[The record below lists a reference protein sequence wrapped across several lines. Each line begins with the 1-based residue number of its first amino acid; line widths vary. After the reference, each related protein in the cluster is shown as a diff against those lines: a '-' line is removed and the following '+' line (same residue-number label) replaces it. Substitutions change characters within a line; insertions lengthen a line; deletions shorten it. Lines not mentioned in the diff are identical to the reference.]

1 MKMLRKISLAALLT
15 TSMLGSSIG
24 QNLESKYSKFA
35 QLAQELPTP
44 NRYRS
49 ASGQAGPDYW
59 QQKAD
64 FEINVTLDD
73 ANQMISGTEK
83 VTYFNRSPDELKY
96 LWMQLDQ
103 NIFEKNSMS
112 NLTETGGISETTSSS
127 NLSRRL
133 RKENFDGGFKI
144 RKVRDASGKALSY
157 SVNGTMMRID
167 LPAML
172 KPGAQITFVVEWS
185 NKINEVR
192 TLGGRSGYEYFST
205 DANYLYEMAQW
216 YPRMAVYDDVNG
228 WQHKQFLGSGEFAL
242 VFGDYKVSITA
253 PADHVVGATGVLV
266 NASQVLTKTQQ
277 ERLTKAKSAKRPVVV
292 ITQQEA
298 EANEK
303 SKSKENK
310 TWVFEAKNVRDFA
323 WVSSRKF
330 IWDAMGVPV
339 GANTVMAMS
348 YYPKE
353 GNPLWEKY
361 STEAVAH
368 TLRVY
373 SKFSIDYPYPV
384 AISVNGPVG
393 GMEYPMI
400 CFNGPRPEADG
411 TYSERT
417 KYGLISVVI
426 HEVGHNF
433 FPMIINSD
441 ERQWTWMDEGLNTF
455 LQFLAEQE
463 WEAGYPSRRGDPR
476 DIVPYMSSDPKM
488 LEPIM
493 TNSESIKNFGNN
505 AYGKPATALN
515 ILRETILG
523 RELFD
528 YAFKEYSRRWAFKH
542 PKPADF
548 FRTMEDASG
557 TDLDW
562 FWRGWFYGIEPV
574 DQELTEVK
582 TFQLDTQDPRVE
594 NQKSKENDLARQKSY
609 SYQINEKIKLKRY
622 TEEKPELLDFYN
634 TYDRY
639 KVYDEDVKAFEKMF
653 EGLSPE
659 EKTIINEKAFY
670 HVLKIKNS
678 GGLVMPVIVKMIY
691 EDGGEEIVRIPAE
704 IWRYNEQEITKT
716 LVTQKPVKQFVL
728 DPFFETADINQGNN
742 SIPRQITADRFKMF
756 KDQRRFREQNPMQK
770 ERDSNK
776 K

>member
-1 MKMLRKISLAALLT
+1 MLRKLSL
-15 TSMLGSSIG
+15 SILFFLSVLSLSYG
-24 QNLESKYSKFA
+24 QTLEGKYSKFA

-44 NRYRS
+44 NKYRS
-49 ASGQAGPDYW
+49 ASGQSGPDYW

-64 FEINVTLDD
+64 FEINVVLDD
-73 ANQMISGTEK
+73 INQSISGVEK

-103 NIFEKNSMS
+103 NIFEKNSAS
-112 NLTETGGISETTSSS
+112 NLTETGGISESMNASALT
-127 NLSRRL
+127 RRL
-133 RKENFDGGFKI
+133 KKEGFDGGFKI
-144 RKVRDASGKALSY
+144 KAVKDESGKALNY
-157 SVNGTMMRID
+157 VINGTMMRID
-167 LPAML
+167 LPLTL
-172 KPGAQITFVVEWS
+172 KTGSQYSFSVEWT

-192 TLGGRSGYEYFST
+192 SLGGRSGYEYFSA
-205 DANYLYEMAQW
+205 DGNYLYEMAQW
-216 YPRMAVYDDVNG
+216 YPRMAVYDDVSG
-228 WQHKQFLGSGEFAL
+228 WQHKQFLGAGEFAL

-253 PADHVVGATGVLV
+253 PADHLVGATGTLV
-266 NASQVLTKTQQ
+266 NASQVLTKSQL
-277 ERLTKAKSAKRPVVV
+277 ERLNKSKTAQKPVLIV
-292 ITQQEA
+292 TQEEA
-298 EANEK
+298 TQNEK
-303 SKSKENK
+303 SKAKQTK
-310 TWVFEAKNVRDFA
+310 TWIFQASNVRDFA

-330 IWDAMGVPV
+330 IWDAMGVNIA
-339 GANTVMAMS
+339 GKIVMAMS

-400 CFNGPRPEADG
+400 CFNGPRPESDG

-463 WEAGYPSRRGDPR
+463 WEKNYPSRRGDPR
-476 DIVPYMSSDPKM
+476 DIVPYMSSDPKT

-493 TNSESIKNFGNN
+493 TNSESIKQLGNN

-542 PKPADF
+542 PQPADF

-562 FWRGWFYGIEPV
+562 FWRGWFYGIEAV
-574 DQELTEVK
+574 DIELTEVK
-582 TFQLDTQDPRVE
+582 TYQIDTQDPRVE
-594 NQKSKENDLARQKSY
+594 NIKKKEADESRPKSF
-609 SYQINEKIKLKRY
+609 SYQVNERVKLKRY
-622 TEEKPELLDFYN
+622 TDEKPELLDFYN
-634 TYDRY
+634 THDRY
-639 KVYDEDVKAFEKMF
+639 KVYEEDVKAFEKMF
-653 EGLSPE
+653 ETLTPE
-659 EKTIINEKAFY
+659 EQSLIREKAFY
-670 HVLKIKNS
+670 HVLKIKNV
-678 GGLVMPVIVKMIY
+678 GGLVMPVIVQMVF
-691 EDGGEEIVRIPAE
+691 EDNQSEVIRIPAE
-704 IWRYNEQEITKT
+704 IWRYNEQEVSKT
-716 LVTQKPVKQFVL
+716 LVTNKPVKQFVI
-728 DPFFETADINQGNN
+728 DPFYETADINSGNN
-742 SIPRQITADRFKMF
+742 SIPRQVSIDRFRMF
-756 KDQRRFREQNPMQK
+756 KDQRRSREQNPMQK
-770 ERDSNK
+770 ERDSIK